1 MNQSK
6 DKLWTASFISIC
18 VANFMLFFA
27 FYLLLPILPL
37 YLMENFQASKSLVGI
52 ILSSYTIAALLIRP
66 IAGFL
71 LDMFQRRPIYL
82 LAYFLLSLC
91 FIGYPL
97 ANFLNF
103 FLFLRVVHGL
113 CFGMVSTAGNSFV
126 IDIMPSSRR
135 GEGLGYF
142 GIANNLAM
150 SIGPMIS
157 LFLHDYSTYQ
167 MIFYTAIVSS
177 LAGFVVASTVKTKKT
192 TIQSIKKGK
201 EAIVLDRFFLIKGT
215 HAGICLMLMGIPYGM
230 LTTYIAIY
238 GKEIGMYSGMGMF
251 FTLMAIGLIF
261 SRFFAGRMVDKGH
274 LLKVITIGTIICTI
288 SIFVLPTLKDL
299 FLFQQRFSMILFNAV
314 AVFLGLGYG
323 MLFPAYNTL
332 FVNLAPHNR
341 RATASSTFL
350 TTWDVGI
357 GLGLIIGGKLGDT
370 RGGLPLSFLVGG
382 IIAVISIVYFIK
394 ITIPHYEKNKLIS

>member
-82 LAYFLLSLC
+82 LAYFLFSLC

>member
-82 LAYFLLSLC
+82 LAYFLFSLC

-261 SRFFAGRMVDKGH
+261 SRFFAGRMVDRGH

-332 FVNLAPHNR
+332 FVNLAPHHR

>member
-1 MNQSK
+1 
-6 DKLWTASFISIC
+6 
-18 VANFMLFFA
+18 MLFFA

-82 LAYFLLSLC
+82 LAYFLFSLC

-261 SRFFAGRMVDKGH
+261 SRFFAGRMVDRGH

-332 FVNLAPHNR
+332 FVNLAPHHR

-382 IIAVISIVYFIK
+382 IIAGISIVYFIK

>member
-82 LAYFLLSLC
+82 LAYFLFSLC

-177 LAGFVVASTVKTKKT
+177 LAGFVVASTVKTKKP

>member
-1 MNQSK
+1 MTQSK
-6 DKLWTASFISIC
+6 EKLWTASFISIC

-37 YLMENFQASKSLVGI
+37 YLIENFQASKSLVGI

-66 IAGFL
+66 MAGFL

-82 LAYFLLSLC
+82 LAYFLFSLC

-103 FLFLRVVHGL
+103 FLSLRIVHGL
-113 CFGMVSTAGNSFV
+113 CFGMVSTASNSFV

-157 LFLHDYSTYQ
+157 LFLHDYSSYQ
-167 MIFYTAIVSS
+167 MIFFTSIASS
-177 LAGFVVASTVKTKKT
+177 LIGFVVVLTVKAKKT
-192 TIQSIKKGK
+192 TIPTIKKYK

-215 HAGICLMLMGIPYGM
+215 HAGICLTLMGIPYGM
-230 LTTYIAIY
+230 LTTFIAIY
-238 GKEIGMYSGMGMF
+238 GKEIGMYSGMGIF

-261 SRFFAGRMVDKGH
+261 SRFFAGRMVDRGH
-274 LLKVITIGTIICTI
+274 LLKVITVGTIVCTV
-288 SIFVLPTLKDL
+288 SIFVLPALKDL
-299 FLFQQRFSMILFNAV
+299 FLLQQNFSMILFYVV

-370 RGGLPLSFLVGG
+370 HGGLSLSFLTGG
-382 IIAVISIVYFIK
+382 LIAFSSLVYFIK
-394 ITIPHYEKNKLIS
+394 ITAPHYKKNTIIT